1 MLFSRDGVAVY
12 IVFLFFALFDSKKL
26 WRNCKGADSI
36 AKREQRGN
44 ILWPASA
51 GKNRNC
57 VVRWLVALV
66 VCLIGGAYSF
76 FDSIG
81 AVNFRG

>member
-1 MLFSRDGVAVY
+1 VAG
-12 IVFLFFALFDSKKL
+12 ISGKEP
-26 WRNCKGADSI
+26 
-36 AKREQRGN
+36 EQ
-44 ILWPASA
+44 
-51 GKNRNC
+51 C
-57 VVRWLVALV
+57 VRWLVALV